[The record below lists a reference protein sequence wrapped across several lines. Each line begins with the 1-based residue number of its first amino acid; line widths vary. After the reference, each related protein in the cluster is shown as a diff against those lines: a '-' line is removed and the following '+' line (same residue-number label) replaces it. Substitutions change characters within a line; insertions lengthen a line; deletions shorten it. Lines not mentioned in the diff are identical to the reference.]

1 MADPLDTSYAASPA
15 PRKRP
20 AAPLLT
26 PINLACLAVPLDQR
40 PAVREGAFH
49 FANLV
54 DRFGMALEEARRR
67 QVPGFELAPDYLY
80 MTGAVAALLR
90 EHGAEAAWMQGFLR
104 ALVDLLVHIADGA
117 LPDNLAHWDPLD
129 DWDPIDNTGRS
140 FGERALRELPAPVAY
155 DEEDVPVA
163 APAAKAPKKP
173 AAKKRAPRPAKTP
186 AAEFPGWM
194 AGGAGARQAE
204 SRP

>member
-40 PAVREGAFH
+40 AAVREGAFH

-54 DRFGMALEEARRR
+54 DRFGLVLEDARRR
-67 QVPGFELAPDYLY
+67 QLPGFELAPDYLY

-140 FGERALRELPAPVAY
+140 FGERALRELPAPVSY
-155 DEEDVPVA
+155 DEEDVPAV
-163 APAAKAPKKP
+163 KAPKKAP
-173 AAKKRAPRPAKTP
+173 KKRAPRPPKP
-186 AAEFPGWM
+186 ASAEFPGWL
-194 AGGAGARQAE
+194 AGAGAGQAAFGGRQG
-204 SRP
+204 